1 MTSTHDF
8 KVTAA
13 DGSTVPLSDY
23 KGKLMLIVNVASKC
37 GLTPQYEG
45 LEALYRATK
54 DSGVEVI
61 GFPTNQFFGQEPG
74 TDEEIQ
80 DFCKTTYDVTFP
92 VLAKVDVNGEDADP
106 LYEFLRAEAPGDWG
120 PHLGDFYDRLK
131 DLTPATEPGDIKWN
145 FTKFLIGR
153 EGEVIKRY
161 EPPVTPE
168 EIQAD
173 LAQYL

>member
-1 MTSTHDF
+1 MTTTYDF
-8 KVTAA
+8 KATAA
-13 DGSTVPLSDY
+13 DGSPVSLSDY
-23 KGKLMLIVNVASKC
+23 KGKLLLIVNVASKC
-37 GLTPQYEG
+37 GLTSQYEG

-61 GFPTNQFFGQEPG
+61 GFPTNQFLGQEPG
-74 TDEEIQ
+74 TDDEIQ
-80 DFCKTTYDVTFP
+80 EFCKTTYDVTFP
-92 VLAKVDVNGEDADP
+92 VLSKVDVNGENAEP
-106 LYEFLRAEAPGDWG
+106 LYDFLRAEAPGDWG
-120 PHLGDFYDRLK
+120 PHLGPFYDAVK
-131 DLTPATEPGDIKWN
+131 DLTPATEPGDVKWN

>member
-1 MTSTHDF
+1 MTTTYDF
-8 KVTAA
+8 EATAA
-13 DGSTVPLSDY
+13 DGSTVPLGDY
-23 KGKLMLIVNVASKC
+23 EGKLLLIVNVASKC
-37 GLTPQYEG
+37 GLTAQYEG

-54 DSGVEVI
+54 DQGVEVV
-61 GFPTNQFFGQEPG
+61 GFPTNQFLGQEPG
-74 TDEEIQ
+74 TDDEIQ
-80 DFCKTTYDVTFP
+80 EFCKTTYDVTFP
-92 VLAKVDVNGEDADP
+92 VLSKVDVNGENAAP

-120 PHLGDFYDRLK
+120 PHLGSFYEHVK
-131 DLTPATEPGDIKWN
+131 DLTPGTEPGDIKWN

-153 EGEVIKRY
+153 DGEVVKRY